1 MISEEVKKIIRE
13 EKLRVFDIGNVGEDY
28 ILYNDSTNT
37 CYVSDGLCINPCPA
51 DLELSFMQGVL
62 EGSWIKV

>member
-1 MISEEVKKIIRE
+1 MISKEVKKVIKE
-13 EKLRVFDIGNVGEDY
+13 EKLKVFNIGDVDEDY
-28 ILYNDSTNT
+28 ILYNDKTNT
-37 CYVSDGLCINPCPA
+37 CFVTDGLSIAPCPA